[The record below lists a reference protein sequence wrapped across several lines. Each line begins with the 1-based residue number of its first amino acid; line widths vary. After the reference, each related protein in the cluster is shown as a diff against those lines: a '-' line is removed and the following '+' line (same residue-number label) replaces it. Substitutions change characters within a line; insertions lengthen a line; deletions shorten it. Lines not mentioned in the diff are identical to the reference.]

1 MFFAKNFLKPLNLV
15 NSYSY
20 SAKEKFTCLTGANVM
35 KTKLFIQIP
44 SLANIL
50 VVALE
55 QNILA
60 TGFANLRK
68 QVK

>member
-1 MFFAKNFLKPLNLV
+1 MFFAKGFLKPLNLV

-20 SAKEKFTCLTGANVM
+20 SKKEKFTCLTGANTM
-35 KTKLFIQIP
+35 KTKLFIQ
-44 SLANIL
+44 STNLANIL
-50 VVALE
+50 VITLE

-60 TGFANLRK
+60 NAFANLRK